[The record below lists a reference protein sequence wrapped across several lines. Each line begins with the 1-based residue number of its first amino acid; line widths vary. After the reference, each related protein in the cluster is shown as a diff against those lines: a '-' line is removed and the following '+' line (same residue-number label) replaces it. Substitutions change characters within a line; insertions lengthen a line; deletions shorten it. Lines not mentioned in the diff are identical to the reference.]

1 MMCIIRPILNYQIL
15 YEGENNKADNMNEKI
30 LVVDDE
36 INLLNVIKDY
46 LLRESYEVFTASR
59 GNRAIELFREIEPDF
74 IVLDLMLPDISGEE
88 ICRQIRKESDVPIL
102 MLTAKSSEDD
112 KVTGLYIGADDYLTK
127 PFSPRELVGR
137 VRAILRRTKGN
148 SELTD
153 VLEFNDKDLYIDIPK
168 HIVMKAG
175 QTVNLTPNEF
185 KVLLTLAQ
193 NPHKVFTRS
202 HLVSLAF
209 GYDFE
214 GYDRTV
220 DTHIKNLRQKIESNV
235 KEPKYILTVYGVG
248 YKFEGES

>member
-1 MMCIIRPILNYQIL
+1 
-15 YEGENNKADNMNEKI
+15 MNEKI
-30 LVVDDE
+30 LIVDDE
-36 INLLNVIKDY
+36 INILNVIKDY
-46 LLRESYEVFTASR
+46 LIREKYEVFTASR
-59 GNRAIELFREIEPDF
+59 GNEAMELFYEIEPDF
-74 IVLDLMLPDISGEE
+74 IILDLMLPDISGEE
-88 ICRQIRKESDVPIL
+88 ICKLIRRESDVPIL

-153 VLEFNDKDLYIDIPK
+153 VLEFNDKDLFIDIPK
-168 HIVMKAG
+168 HMVKKAG
-175 QTVNLTPNEF
+175 KEINLTPNEF

-193 NPHKVFTRS
+193 NPQKVFSRS
-202 HLVSLAF
+202 HLVSIAF

-220 DTHIKNLRQKIESNV
+220 DTHIKNLRQKIEDNV
-235 KEPKYILTVYGVG
+235 KEPKYIVTVYGVG
-248 YKFEGES
+248 YKFEGE

>member
-1 MMCIIRPILNYQIL
+1 
-15 YEGENNKADNMNEKI
+15 MNEKI

-46 LLRESYEVFTASR
+46 FLRESYEVFTANR
-59 GNRAIELFREIEPDF
+59 GNKAIELFHEIEPDF
-74 IVLDLMLPDISGEE
+74 IILDLMLPDISGEE
-88 ICRQIRKESDVPIL
+88 ICRLIRKESDVPIL

-153 VLEFNDKDLYIDIPK
+153 SLEFNDKDLFIDIPK
-168 HIVMKAG
+168 HIVKKAG
-175 QTVNLTPNEF
+175 QEVCLTPNEF

-193 NPHKVFTRS
+193 NPQKVFTRS

-220 DTHIKNLRQKIESNV
+220 DTHIKNLRQKIEDNV
-235 KEPKYILTVYGVG
+235 KEPKYIVTVYGVG
-248 YKFEGES
+248 YKFEGE

>member
-1 MMCIIRPILNYQIL
+1 
-15 YEGENNKADNMNEKI
+15 MNEKI

-46 LLRESYEVFTASR
+46 LLRESYEVYTTTR
-59 GNRAIELFREIEPDF
+59 GNKAIEIFHEIEPDF
-74 IVLDLMLPDISGEE
+74 IILDLMLPDISGEE
-88 ICRQIRKESDVPIL
+88 ICKQIRKESDVPIL
-102 MLTAKSSEDD
+102 MLTAKSSIDD

-137 VRAILRRTKGN
+137 VRAIIRRTKGN

-153 VLEFNDKDLYIDIPK
+153 ILEFNNKDLYIDIPK
-168 HIVMKAG
+168 HIVVKSG
-175 QTVNLTPNEF
+175 KTVSLTPSEF

-193 NPHKVFTRS
+193 NPNKVFSRS

-209 GYDFE
+209 GHNFD

-220 DTHIKNLRQKIESNV
+220 DTHIKNLRQKIEDNV
-235 KEPKYILTVYGVG
+235 KEPKYIVTVYGVG
-248 YKFEGES
+248 YKFEGE